1 VTPNRIVIPRR
12 LFFAIIVTTAMAA
25 QTATQTNNETRPA
38 RKNPLAA
45 YAGTWT
51 GSFEGKPWLTV
62 KLTLQADRLF
72 GSIQRPH
79 DLQFNDQGE
88 LKSVS
93 DAQSTEVVEDAQ
105 VNPDGLL
112 LTVKN
117 ADSRE
122 VNRFTMRLTSE
133 STAELKMS
141 AMSMPPGMPK
151 VKPWKLTKAGAN
163 PPATSPR

>member
-1 VTPNRIVIPRR
+1 MRR
-12 LFFAIIVTTAMAA
+12 FGALLFFVIIVTTAVLA
-25 QTATQTNNETRPA
+25 QTATQSNSEARPA

-51 GSFEGKPWLTV
+51 GTFEGKPWLTV
-62 KLTLQADRLF
+62 RLTLQADRLS

-79 DLQFNDQGE
+79 DFQFNDAGE

-93 DAQSTEVVEDAQ
+93 DAQTTEVVQDAT

-117 ADSRE
+117 ADSQE
-122 VNRFTMRLTSE
+122 VNRFTMRLTGD

-151 VKPWKLTKAGAN
+151 IKPWKLTKAGVS
-163 PPATSPR
+163 PPAASQR